1 MFIGNQGLTA
11 FPLFPRRSAEHGIGQ
26 MKKAA
31 LRFSK
36 SPGAVALHRRIKDL
50 IDPRGIMNPGKMLPD
65 E

>member
-1 MFIGNQGLTA
+1 
-11 FPLFPRRSAEHGIGQ
+11 